1 MSIEEKL
8 NEHLSSVSNQI
19 AGTIGLS
26 IVELESGLALATLSN
41 KKDFNLEVAAAY
53 NAEVVKQ
60 KLKAMTALN
69 LKGESIIEMQ
79 VYLTTQTHTIRF
91 INPKYI
97 LYFAVDG
104 TTSNVAMIKM
114 VLNSVVPEIAKEITG
129 L

>member
-8 NEHLSSVSNQI
+8 NGQLSSISNQI

-60 KLKAMTALN
+60 KMKAMAALN
-69 LKGESIIEMQ
+69 LKGESITEMQ
-79 VYLTTQTHTIRF
+79 IHLTTQTHTIRF

-97 LYFAVDG
+97 LYFAVDAS
-104 TTSNVAMIKM
+104 TSNVAMIKM
-114 VLNSVVPEIAKEITG
+114 VLNSVVPQIAETITG